1 MEKVKN
7 NESFVNKI
15 LYCLV
20 PQIKSEWSQSGWLQ
34 NTSNYDPVLGHLP
47 QARQANP
54 CQVAL
59 L

>member
-1 MEKVKN
+1 MGKVKN

-20 PQIKSEWSQSGWLQ
+20 PQIKSEWSHSGWLR
-34 NTSNYDPVLGHLP
+34 NASNYDPVLGHLP

-54 CQVAL
+54 
-59 L
+59 